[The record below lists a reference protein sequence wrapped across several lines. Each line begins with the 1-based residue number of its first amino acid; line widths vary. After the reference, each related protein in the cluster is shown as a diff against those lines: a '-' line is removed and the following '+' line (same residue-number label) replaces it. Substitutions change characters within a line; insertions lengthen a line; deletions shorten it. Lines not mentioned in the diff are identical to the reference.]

1 MMQELLDGLTKILG
15 PIAILSRDK
24 RELKDTALMSIATA
38 LNETYFYYNEI
49 KNGALRNV
57 QRERELATYWSA
69 AAIAIRHFDLE
80 LAALCSD
87 KSGFWIN
94 PDEYKQGE
102 IKMHHASLDNIRRA
116 FLKLL

>member
-1 MMQELLDGLTKILG
+1 MQELLDGLTKILG

-57 QRERELATYWSA
+57 QRERELVTYWSA
-69 AAIAIRHFDLE
+69 AAITIRHFDQE
-80 LAALCSD
+80 LAMICAD
-87 KSGFWIN
+87 KSGYWIN
-94 PDEYKQGE
+94 PDQFDQGE
-102 IKMHHASLDNIRRA
+102 LRIYHGSLDNMRRA